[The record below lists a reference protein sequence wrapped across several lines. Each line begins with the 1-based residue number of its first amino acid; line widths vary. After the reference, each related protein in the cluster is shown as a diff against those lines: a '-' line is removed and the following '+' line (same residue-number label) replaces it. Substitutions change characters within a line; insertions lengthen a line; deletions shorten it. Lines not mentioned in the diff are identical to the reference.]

1 MSDDEIYEDDFEDV
15 LSTEQKNQ
23 INNKIIEINAKLKTN
38 DISEEQITEYVN
50 FLTDTVKVMNTE
62 LKFLDCGENKVGENE
77 VVSFKY
83 DIDGCREIFDMIDRI
98 LSTQNKI
105 QNILKAQDKKTT
117 IGSIPILIGVR
128 NDTSETVTQSPHSGQ
143 HRAGIGNF
151 NEDDKGYSE
160 NSEKIWK
167 GLANIANNKLIQ
179 LQIKNE
185 EASINLQKEYA
196 NILKAKNKQI
206 EQKEKELQEIITS
219 MRDVDQSKNEQIS
232 ELHVIKQGNLQK
244 INKLNNEVNTYMQNL
259 NQLKNRYI
267 ASEKENKIVKNEL
280 SKNKQ
285 HLDNLQQKLQ
295 ASEEEINKLQSQ
307 AVKIEKERER
317 EDKILSSIL
326 TIKF

>member
-1 MSDDEIYEDDFEDV
+1 
-15 LSTEQKNQ
+15 
-23 INNKIIEINAKLKTN
+23 
-38 DISEEQITEYVN
+38 
-50 FLTDTVKVMNTE
+50 
-62 LKFLDCGENKVGENE
+62 
-77 VVSFKY
+77 
-83 DIDGCREIFDMIDRI
+83 
-98 LSTQNKI
+98 
-105 QNILKAQDKKTT
+105 
-117 IGSIPILIGVR
+117 
-128 NDTSETVTQSPHSGQ
+128 
-143 HRAGIGNF
+143 AGIGNF

-326 TIKF
+326 SEFKTGRTKDSKMRFF